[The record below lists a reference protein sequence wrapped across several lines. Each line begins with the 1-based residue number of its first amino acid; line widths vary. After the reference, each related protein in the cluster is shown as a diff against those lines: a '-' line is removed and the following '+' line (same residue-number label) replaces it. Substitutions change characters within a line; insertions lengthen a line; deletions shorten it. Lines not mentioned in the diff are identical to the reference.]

1 MLFGIPWYALI
12 PMIAIVGGL
21 IYAFKEKELEME
33 SKRMTN
39 VRELNELR
47 KVVHNLKSRI
57 ETLESDLKKQGKNS
71 SHQTS
76 NPLGDIEID
85 DEVEDQNHDNSGY
98 KSGKTTT
105 RN

>member
-1 MLFGIPWYALI
+1 
-12 PMIAIVGGL
+12 MIAIIGGL
-21 IYAFKEKELEME
+21 IYAYKEKELDME

-57 ETLESDLKKQGKNS
+57 ETLESDLKKQGKKTTN
-71 SHQTS
+71 QTS

-85 DEVEDQNHDNSGY
+85 DEVKGQNSDNASTR
-98 KSGKTTT
+98 SKT
-105 RN
+105 RS

>member
-1 MLFGIPWYALI
+1 MLFGLPWYAI
-12 PMIAIVGGL
+12 IAIVS
-21 IYAFKEKELEME
+21 IVVVFFYAYKEKEIDME

-57 ETLESDLKKQGKNS
+57 ETLESDLKKRGKNTTN
-71 SHQTS
+71 QTS

-85 DEVEDQNHDNSGY
+85 DEVEGQNSDNA
-98 KSGKTTT
+98 TTSSRT
-105 RN
+105 RS

>member
-21 IYAFKEKELEME
+21 VYAYKEKELEME
-33 SKRMTN
+33 SKRVTN
-39 VRELNELR
+39 VSELNELR

-57 ETLESDLKKQGKNS
+57 DILESDLKKQSKQSSYKASNS
-71 SHQTS
+71 
-76 NPLGDIEID
+76 LGDIEID
-85 DEVEDQNHDNSGY
+85 DEVKDQNSDNSAHNQGNT
-98 KSGKTTT
+98 KT

>member
-57 ETLESDLKKQGKNS
+57 ETLESDLKKQSKNS
-71 SHQTS
+71 SNQTS

-85 DEVEDQNHDNSGY
+85 DEVEDQNHDNSAHNR
-98 KSGKTTT
+98 GKTTT

>member
-1 MLFGIPWYALI
+1 MLFGIPWFALI

-57 ETLESDLKKQGKNS
+57 ETLESDLKKQSKNS

-85 DEVEDQNHDNSGY
+85 DEVEDQNSDNAAKRS
-98 KSGKTTT
+98 
-105 RN
+105 RNRS

>member
-1 MLFGIPWYALI
+1 
-12 PMIAIVGGL
+12 MIAIIGGL
-21 IYAFKEKELEME
+21 IYAYKEKELDME

-47 KVVHNLKSRI
+47 KVVHNLKSRVDV
-57 ETLESDLKKQGKNS
+57 LESDLKKQGKNTANK
-71 SHQTS
+71 TS

-85 DEVEDQNHDNSGY
+85 DEVEEQNSDNSPNR
-98 KSGKTTT
+98 TAT

>member
-1 MLFGIPWYALI
+1 MLFGLPWFALI
-12 PMIAIVGGL
+12 PMIAIIGGL
-21 IYAFKEKELEME
+21 IYAYKEKELDME

-57 ETLESDLKKQGKNS
+57 ETLESDLKKQGKKTTN
-71 SHQTS
+71 QTS

-85 DEVEDQNHDNSGY
+85 DEVKGQNSDNASTR
-98 KSGKTTT
+98 SKT
-105 RN
+105 RS

>member
-21 IYAFKEKELEME
+21 VYAFKEKELEME

-47 KVVHNLKSRI
+47 KVVHNLKSRVDL
-57 ETLESDLKKQGKNS
+57 LESDLKKQSKNTTN
-71 SHQTS
+71 QTS

-85 DEVEDQNHDNSGY
+85 DEVEGQNSDN
-98 KSGKTTT
+98 KSSRNKT
-105 RN
+105 RS

>member
-1 MLFGIPWYALI
+1 
-12 PMIAIVGGL
+12 MIAIIGGL
-21 IYAFKEKELEME
+21 IYAYKEKELDME

-57 ETLESDLKKQGKNS
+57 ETLESDLKTRSKDS
-71 SHQTS
+71 SNKTS

-85 DEVEDQNHDNSGY
+85 DEVEGQNSDNASL
-98 KSGKTTT
+98 
-105 RN
+105 RNKNRS